1 MSPLFEKRSTF
12 LDQTNVKKCLVS
24 LTPGFLL
31 HVLAMLS
38 NAPLQQEI
46 SSEPENYEALLNLA
60 ERLGEVKPKGLSK
73 ADIEQ
78 LPSYRYDVT

>member
-1 MSPLFEKRSTF
+1 
-12 LDQTNVKKCLVS
+12 
-24 LTPGFLL
+24 
-31 HVLAMLS
+31 MLS

-73 ADIEQ
+73 SDIEQ
-78 LPSYRYDVT
+78 LPSYRYSEFHRVAIWRFFEAVFYK